1 MLLEEGPQDG
11 VGPGSGCGDERGVSA
26 MTCIET
32 VALDQEP
39 GEPEDDVQLVNQ
51 LAIDPGR

>member
-1 MLLEEGPQDG
+1 MFPEEGPQDG
-11 VGPGSGCGDERGVSA
+11 TGPRSGCGDERGVPA
-26 MTCIET
+26 MACIET

-51 LAIDPGR
+51 FAIDPAR

>member
-1 MLLEEGPQDG
+1 M
-11 VGPGSGCGDERGVSA
+11 A
-26 MTCIET
+26 CIET

-51 LAIDPGR
+51 FAIDPGR